1 MTDPPTSD
9 TTMTTTEQ
17 QAQAIADLDTRTDRQ
32 EQRTYPPKPTP
43 EQRAEY
49 QRILTQRPPP

>member
-1 MTDPPTSD
+1 MD
-9 TTMTTTEQ
+9 TPMTTAEQ

-32 EQRTYPPKPTP
+32 EQRTYPHKPSP

-49 QRILTQRPPP
+49 HRILTETR